1 MSVRLWFF
9 INETVE
15 VRPTDRMC
23 ALVAH
28 PREIRILLSTLTNV
42 VPSVQVKIDENILFV
57 VLSLRIRALRIVNS
71 F

>member
-1 MSVRLWFF
+1 
-9 INETVE
+9 
-15 VRPTDRMC
+15 MC